1 MHDLKLP
8 LHLKQTR
15 IGYLHD
21 YVAAIVFAG
30 LAVFL
35 YAQLS
40 WTLLPLILV
49 GLTLL
54 FFAIIELHVWSHT
67 LTIDNDKVLITEGI
81 FSRSHSST
89 PFHNIA
95 DFHTHQG
102 LWERIM
108 GYGTLSITTSGGHEP
123 MEFNKL
129 RKVHQHRDALL
140 HLVQNHLKEKQHA
153 Q

>member
-8 LHLKQTR
+8 LRLKQTR
-15 IGYLHD
+15 RGYLHD
-21 YVAAIVFAG
+21 YVAALVFASLG
-30 LAVFL
+30 VFL
-35 YAQLS
+35 YVQLS
-40 WTLLPLILV
+40 WTLIPAILG
-49 GLTLL
+49 GLAVIFLL
-54 FFAIIELHVWSHT
+54 IIELHVASHT
-67 LTIDNDKVLITEGI
+67 LTMDHDKLLITQGI
-81 FSRSHSST
+81 LARSHSST

-123 MEFNKL
+123 LEFHKL
-129 RKVHQHRDALL
+129 SKLHQHRDALL
-140 HLVQNHLKEKQHA
+140 HLVQHHLKEKHHA

>member
-1 MHDLKLP
+1 MHELKLP
-8 LHLKQTR
+8 INLKQTR

-30 LAVFL
+30 LGVFL
-35 YAQLS
+35 YIQLS
-40 WTLLPLILV
+40 WILLPIILGSLAIV
-49 GLTLL
+49 FL
-54 FFAIIELHVWSHT
+54 FIIELHVWSHT
-67 LTIDNDKVLITEGI
+67 LTIDQDKVLITAGI
-81 FSRSHSST
+81 LARSHSST
-89 PFHNIA
+89 PFHNIS

-108 GYGTLSITTSGGHEP
+108 GYGTLSITTSGGHNP
-123 MEFNKL
+123 LEFHKL

-140 HLVQNHLKEKQHA
+140 HLVQHHLKEKHHA